1 MTLDEIPN
9 DITRKTPSC
18 FEPTHRLRRRQ
29 NSEVAVREISGQRNH
44 AHHADE
50 IRRRSDGHRPHV
62 SGSAV
67 QGIRS
72 LEPSTAWRAPA
83 EVTTALLR
91 EKLHVPGPDRIHWLF
106 EALERGMTRDEV
118 CSLTKIDP
126 WFIRQMEDMVA
137 LDRRVAASSLRGISR
152 ELLLESKRSGASDE
166 ELAKLW
172 NVKSASVPRPPPRTR
187 RHPGLQTRGH
197 LRGGIR
203 ILHAVPLFDVR
214 GRGRIRRGRPPQG
227 RHPRQRPEPHR
238 AGNRIRLLL
247 LPRRRSRSRKTVTR
261 P

>member
-1 MTLDEIPN
+1 MKPVSYTHLDVY
-9 DITRKTPSC
+9 K
-18 FEPTHRLRRRQ
+18 RQ
-29 NSEVAVREISGQRNH
+29 A
-44 AHHADE
+44 
-50 IRRRSDGHRPHV
+50 
-62 SGSAV
+62 
-67 QGIRS
+67 IRS

-106 EALERGMTRDEV
+106 EALERGMSRDEV

-172 NVKSASVPRPPPRTR
+172 NVKSASVRAR
-187 RHPGLQTRGH
+187 RHELGVIPVFKRVDTCAAEFESFTPYLYSTYEEEDESGAMDLSLIH
-197 LRGGIR
+197 I
-203 ILHAVPLFDVR
+203 
-214 GRGRIRRGRPPQG
+214 
-227 RHPRQRPEPHR
+227 
-238 AGNRIRLLL
+238 
-247 LPRRRSRSRKTVTR
+247 
-261 P
+261 